1 VVCILS
7 NERDDDPGGAFA
19 RYRDYIAA
27 ERERFPPGALALAT
41 SDWYYGADD
50 HRAPHDSWL
59 LSATLEEVGRGERN
73 EDRAVSLR
81 LRLLGAYHDLEL
93 EVFYPL
99 VRSYSFGHGLLESSH
114 GHGDW
119 RYDEF
124 RISENGRLIHE
135 IEWDHPDGQGTWLIE
150 ADDVAFS
157 VKQVSAG

>member
-1 VVCILS
+1 MVYILS
-7 NERDDDPGGAFA
+7 NERHDDPGGAFA

-41 SDWYYGADD
+41 SHWYYGADD

-81 LRLLGAYHDLEL
+81 VRLLGAYHDLEL
-93 EVFYPL
+93 EFFYPQ
-99 VRSYSFGHGLLESSH
+99 VRSYSFTHGALDVSLGHGY
-114 GHGDW
+114 W

-124 RISENGRLIHE
+124 RVTRDGKLLHE
-135 IEWDHPDGQGTWLIE
+135 IEWSPPDNEGTWLIE
-150 ADDVAFS
+150 ADDVEFS
-157 VKQVSAG
+157 VKDLSAG